1 MNRIIRLDEASKAME
16 AKVSELKSSLTS
28 LEKTGYI
35 DALEK

>member
-1 MNRIIRLDEASKAME
+1 ME

-28 LEKTGYI
+28 LEKTDKELKGYI